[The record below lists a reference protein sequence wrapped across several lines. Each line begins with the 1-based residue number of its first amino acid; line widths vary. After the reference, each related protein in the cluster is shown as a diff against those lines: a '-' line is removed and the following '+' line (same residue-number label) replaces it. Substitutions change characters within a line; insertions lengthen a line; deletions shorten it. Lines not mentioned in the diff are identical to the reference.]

1 MFIPYTNSAVRLT
14 GRWNTAKTQA
24 ITTAPGAM
32 IEIAFSGK
40 YIVLEFDTN
49 DCANPLL
56 HLWVILDNKNKI
68 ETVVDKYIRIE
79 AGNEGDHLLTVIF
92 KGAVETFGRWQ
103 TPLSGGL
110 FFVGAEAQNSAI
122 LPEDTRPIIQFIG
135 DSITEGVLIDADL
148 TPLDVPVHNRVY
160 QDDSTATYAYLTAVK
175 LGMKP
180 VIMGYGAVGVT
191 KGGNGG
197 VPKALEAYPF
207 NFEGSP
213 ILPIDAKITVI
224 NHGANDFNAP
234 EEEYVKC
241 YAELLD
247 VVRKL
252 NPNTKIVALSAFC
265 GAHNKALENL
275 IENYNKEK
283 NEAVLFID
291 SSDWLPPTEP
301 LHPSR
306 DGHKAVSEKL
316 YEILKNL

>member
-1 MFIPYTNSAVRLT
+1 MFIPYTNNAVRLT
-14 GRWNTAKTQA
+14 GRWSATKAQA

-40 YIVLEFDTN
+40 SIVLQFNTEI
-49 DCANPLL
+49 CAQPFP
-56 HLWVILDNKNKI
+56 HLWISLDNKNKF

-79 AGNEGDHLLTVIF
+79 AENEGVHLLTVIF
-92 KGAVETFGRWQ
+92 KGAVETFGRWSV
-103 TPLSGGL
+103 PLTGGL
-110 FFVGAEAQNSAI
+110 FFAGAEANDSAP
-122 LPEDTRPIIQFIG
+122 LPTDSRKIIQFIG
-135 DSITEGVLIDADL
+135 DSITEGVLIDAEL
-148 TPLDVPVHNRVY
+148 TPLDEPVHNRVY
-160 QDDSTATYAYLTAVK
+160 QDDSTATYAYLTAQM

-180 VIMGYGAVGVT
+180 IIMGYGAVGVT

-197 VPKALEAYPF
+197 VPKAFEAYPF
-207 NFEGSP
+207 NFDGSP

-241 YAELLD
+241 YAKLLD

-265 GAHNKALENL
+265 GAHNKALKDL
-275 IENYNKEK
+275 IDNYNKEK

-291 SSDWLPPTEP
+291 SCSWLSPTEP

-306 DGHKAVSEKL
+306 QGHKTIAEKL
-316 YEILKNL
+316 CEKLKNL